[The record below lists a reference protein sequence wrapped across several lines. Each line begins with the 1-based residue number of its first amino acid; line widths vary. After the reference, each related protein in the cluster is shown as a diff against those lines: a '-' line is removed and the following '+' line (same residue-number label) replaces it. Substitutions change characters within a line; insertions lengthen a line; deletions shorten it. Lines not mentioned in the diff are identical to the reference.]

1 MNIQNSLSLL
11 PLACSAVL
19 ASVLGLGAANLAQAQ
34 PSQTT
39 QHIAQHAYPQ
49 PAQSNP
55 AFLSTR
61 RSGAGIAEANLSGT
75 ADAQVC
81 RVNDNAVLKKPP
93 LALSQTAQKAS
104 SLASSTASST
114 ASSPAAVNRL
124 RVGTVVQF
132 DARTRTVGE
141 AMNSL
146 LTPVRYRITTRTV
159 DAAVSGA
166 VMRRPLPVAAREA
179 GLMTIEQA
187 LLLLVGQEHRIVV
200 DHRARLVAIERI
212 V

>member
-1 MNIQNSLSLL
+1 MNIPNSLSLL

-19 ASVLGLGAANLAQAQ
+19 AGGLALGAVGTAQAQ
-34 PSQTT
+34 PPYTVQ
-39 QHIAQHAYPQ
+39 QAYPQ
-49 PAQSNP
+49 AAQSNP

-61 RSGAGIAEANLSGT
+61 RSGAGISEANLSGT

-81 RVNDNAVLKKPP
+81 RVNDNAVLKKPL
-93 LALSQTAQKAS
+93 LALSASPSKGSTPAS
-104 SLASSTASST
+104 SAASPTA
-114 ASSPAAVNRL
+114 ASPAAVNRL

-146 LTPVRYRITTRTV
+146 LAPVRYRITTRTV

-166 VMRRPLPVAAREA
+166 VMRRPVPVAAREG

-200 DHRARLVAIERI
+200 DHRARLVAIERLA
-212 V
+212 